1 MAAPKA
7 FISHTSAD
15 KDLWA
20 RPLATKLRA
29 LGIDAWFDEWE
40 IRGGDSIVQKIFS
53 SGIEETDVFV
63 VVLSKAS
70 IAKPWVNAELDV
82 AVVKK
87 INKLMKLIPVKVDD
101 CQVPTS
107 LIATRHLSIAEF
119 GKEIADTLHGVA
131 KAPPVGQA
139 PDYVTR
145 AAIQLPN
152 ISHIDSIVLEAM
164 YEVNIDGDGLFA
176 DFEALA
182 EALEP
187 SIEWGQIEE
196 SLDVLLSSNYL
207 YGDERDLGNDIGM
220 VWINPRSVLT
230 IAGAKGVNLDVVR
243 CQLANDWLSAE
254 GDQLDLD
261 FFASE
266 RDIQKLL
273 VWVLVKEIESQ
284 GIAEYFHDSAVLL
297 KRAPLKRWASENC
310 Q

>member
-1 MAAPKA
+1 
-7 FISHTSAD
+7 
-15 KDLWA
+15 
-20 RPLATKLRA
+20 
-29 LGIDAWFDEWE
+29 
-40 IRGGDSIVQKIFS
+40 
-53 SGIEETDVFV
+53 
-63 VVLSKAS
+63 
-70 IAKPWVNAELDV
+70 
-82 AVVKK
+82 
-87 INKLMKLIPVKVDD
+87 
-101 CQVPTS
+101 
-107 LIATRHLSIAEF
+107 
-119 GKEIADTLHGVA
+119 
-131 KAPPVGQA
+131 
-139 PDYVTR
+139 
-145 AAIQLPN
+145 
-152 ISHIDSIVLEAM
+152 
-164 YEVNIDGDGLFA
+164 
-176 DFEALA
+176 
-182 EALEP
+182 
-187 SIEWGQIEE
+187 
-196 SLDVLLSSNYL
+196 LLSSNYL